1 VKRAADLQRRGAAA
15 AVLVAAAGAAT
26 ACGSDPAPATAAPS
40 TSAAAPSTSAAALPQ
55 GHEKVNLDPANFT
68 VDITNRWWPMEVGD
82 RWVYEE
88 SDGKG
93 GVLDIEV
100 TVLDRTKTVAAGV
113 EARVVHDVGTDNGEV
128 VEDTLDYYAQDADG
142 NVWYLGEKTAEYEN
156 GRLASTEGSW
166 EAGVDGGQGGILLPA
181 DPQVGMGYRQEYLAG
196 HAEDEGYILS
206 TGEQVQVPAGLYKG
220 TLMTRD
226 TSPLE
231 PKLVELKFYAAGVGP
246 VMEVPISGEYG
257 RNVLVETTRT
267 G

>member
-1 VKRAADLQRRGAAA
+1 MAGTDRRRGAAA
-15 AVLVAAAGAAT
+15 VVLAATAGAMT
-26 ACGSDPAPATAAPS
+26 ACGSDPAPAAAES
-40 TSAAAPSTSAAALPQ
+40 SASALPRGDETVQ
-55 GHEKVNLDPANFT
+55 LDPADFT
-68 VDITNRWWPMEVGD
+68 VDITNRWWPMDVGD

-93 GVLDIEV
+93 GVQKIEV

-113 EARVVHDVGTDNGEV
+113 EARVVHDIATEDGEV

-142 NVWYLGEKTAEYEN
+142 NVWYLGEKTAEYEH
-156 GRLASTEGSW
+156 GELATTEGSW
-166 EAGVDGGQGGILLPA
+166 EAGVDGGQAGILLPA
-181 DPQVGMGYRQEYLAG
+181 DPQVGAGYRQEYLAG

-206 TGEQVQVPAGLYKG
+206 TGEQVQVPAGLYTG

-246 VMEVPISGEYG
+246 VMEVPISGESG